1 MLISDKIE
9 MRKHENSSNTRNPY
23 KKSFTYAN
31 AKSYYEAAKELSHDV
46 SFIDLSDGTFD
57 PVLRYGY
64 SHHME
69 NETKTKE
76 FRKLIQEA
84 DHLSFFFPI
93 WWSAEPA
100 ILKGFLDRTLTPG
113 FGYNYKNR
121 KIEKLLVGKN
131 ADIFISSHGPAFFL

>member
-100 ILKGFLDRTLTPG
+100 ILKGFLDRWVPVSKLNITTVI
-113 FGYNYKNR
+113 R
-121 KIEKLLVGKN
+121 RIIAIECLKTHNPIGV
-131 ADIFISSHGPAFFL
+131 